1 VSEAYQS
8 RMVIRSH
15 WPGFFVLGGA
25 RWWQPIGLSGGR
37 LSGAVVGIAAVA
49 AWRPARRRTRLCSIT
64 ARCPDH
70 KGMTVRPPSGI
81 PLPELVLVANRV
93 LAEEAEAVRAALEDF
108 SNAPQPGCPW
118 ELDGKAISDQVGQEA
133 HGRAE
138 LLRYARHQAVL
149 IYVNAYDHLL

>member
-1 VSEAYQS
+1 
-8 RMVIRSH
+8 
-15 WPGFFVLGGA
+15 
-25 RWWQPIGLSGGR
+25 
-37 LSGAVVGIAAVA
+37 
-49 AWRPARRRTRLCSIT
+49 
-64 ARCPDH
+64 
-70 KGMTVRPPSGI
+70 MTVRPPSGI

-149 IYVNAYDHLL
+149 IYVNAYDHLLTLGRIRFRHRAGAASSAAAGPSRQHAPRVLRR